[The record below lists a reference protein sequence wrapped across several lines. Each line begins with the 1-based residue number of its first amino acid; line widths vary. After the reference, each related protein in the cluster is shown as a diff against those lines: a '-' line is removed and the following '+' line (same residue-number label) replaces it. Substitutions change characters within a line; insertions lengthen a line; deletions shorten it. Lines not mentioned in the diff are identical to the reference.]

1 MNYFLAKLTLIILF
15 SFISITSSAHELWLE
30 PENFITQPNSKLNT
44 HIKVGQK
51 FRGDKFPYLRSETK
65 RLDLFLDQKSITLKP
80 RDGDYPAIQSPLKE
94 SGLHILSYESVPEKV
109 DYKNFEVFKSFLQ
122 DEGLWKRW
130 SKENPDFINSDIKET
145 YTRYAKSLIQVGAK
159 SGEDFNTGLLFELI
173 ALNNPYKNTNEVEV
187 LLLYDGKPNPNSQIT
202 TFHKNRNLTKITKT
216 KTDSSGKATI
226 SIKNTGLFLLSS
238 VYFKKSDI
246 KNADWQSLWA
256 SLTFQKQ

>member
-1 MNYFLAKLTLIILF
+1 MNHFLAKLTVVLLF
-15 SFISITSSAHELWLE
+15 SSISLTSSAHELWLE
-30 PENFITQPNSKLNT
+30 PEAFITQPNSKLNA

-51 FRGDKFPYLRSETK
+51 FNGDKFPYLRSETK
-65 RLDLFLDQKSITLKP
+65 SLKLFLEQKSITLKP

-202 TFHKNRNLTKITKT
+202 TFHKNRNQTEITKT